1 MVEIVEAKFI
11 TSAPNVAAAP
21 ESDKQDEVVFMARSN
36 VGKSSLLNALTD
48 YKGLAKV
55 SSTPGK
61 TRLINYF
68 DVTFMDRDND
78 SAKLHAKFVDL
89 PGFGY
94 AKVSKSI
101 KHDWEK
107 NLTDYVAGREQIKLF
122 IHLIDCRH
130 PHLDI
135 DTQVSEFLFDNIREN
150 QVILQIFTKIDKLN
164 QKEQSAL
171 RREFPNAMTV
181 SSSKKRGTHKI
192 NRVIHDILKEVD
204 EEMQEDMSDADNI

>member
-11 TSAPNVAAAP
+11 TSAPTVNLAP
-21 ESDKQDEVVFMARSN
+21 ESLEQNEVVFMARSN
-36 VGKSSLLNALTD
+36 VGKSSLLNALTNH
-48 YKGLAKV
+48 KGLAKV

-68 DVTFMDRDND
+68 DITFIDRDND
-78 SAKLHAKFVDL
+78 NEKLIAKFVDL

-94 AKVSKSI
+94 AKVSKSM
-101 KHDWEK
+101 KYDWEK
-107 NLTDYVAGREQIKLF
+107 NLTDYIAEREQIKLF

-130 PHLDI
+130 PHLEI
-135 DTQVSEFLFDNIREN
+135 DTEVSEFLFEHVREN

-171 RREFPNAMTV
+171 RREFPHAMSV

-192 NRVIHDILKEVD
+192 NKVIFDILKESELTND
-204 EEMQEDMSDADNI
+204 ED

>member
-1 MVEIVEAKFI
+1 MVEIVDAKFI
-11 TSAPNVAAAP
+11 TSAPNISAAP
-21 ESDKQDEVVFMARSN
+21 DSQEQNEVVFMARSN
-36 VGKSSLLNALTD
+36 VGKSSLLNALTNH
-48 YKGLAKV
+48 KGLAKV

-68 DVTFMDRDND
+68 DVTFIDRDDENK
-78 SAKLHAKFVDL
+78 KLLAKFVDL

-94 AKVSKSI
+94 AKVSKSM

-107 NLTDYVAGREQIKLF
+107 NLTDYIAQREQIKLF

-135 DTQVSEFLFDNIREN
+135 DTSVSEFLFDNVGED

-164 QKEQSAL
+164 QKEQNAL
-171 RREFPNAMTV
+171 RREFPNAMMV

-192 NRVIHDILKEVD
+192 IKVIYDILNERDD
-204 EEMQEDMSDADNI
+204 ED

>member
-1 MVEIVEAKFI
+1 MVEIVESKFI
-11 TSAPNVAAAP
+11 TSAPNVDLAP
-21 ESDKQDEVVFMARSN
+21 PSESQDEVVFMARSN
-36 VGKSSLLNALTD
+36 VGKSSLLNALTNH
-48 YKGLAKV
+48 KGLAKV

-68 DVTFMDRDND
+68 DVTFIDRDND
-78 SAKLHAKFVDL
+78 NAKLEAKFVDL

-94 AKVSKSI
+94 AKVAKSI

-107 NLTDYVAGREQIKLF
+107 NLTDYISQREQIKLF

-135 DTQVSEFLFDNIREN
+135 DTSVSEFLFEHVRPN

-164 QKEQSAL
+164 QKEQNAL
-171 RREFPNAMTV
+171 RKEFPNAMSV
-181 SSSKKRGTHKI
+181 SSAKKRGTHKV
-192 NRVIHDILKEVD
+192 NKVIHDILLEVSD
-204 EEMQEDMSDADNI
+204 EDIL

>member
-1 MVEIVEAKFI
+1 MVEIVESKFM

-21 ESDKQDEVVFMARSN
+21 ESEEQNEVVFMARSN
-36 VGKSSLLNALTD
+36 VGKSSLLNALTNH
-48 YKGLAKV
+48 KGLAKV

-68 DVTFMDRDND
+68 DITMINRDTD
-78 SAKLHAKFVDL
+78 EKFLAKFVDL

-94 AKVSKSI
+94 AKVSKSM

-107 NLTDYVAGREQIKLF
+107 NLTDYIAEREQIKLF

-135 DTQVSEFLFDNIREN
+135 DTQVSEFLFDNVRPN

-171 RREFPNAMTV
+171 RREFPRAMTV

-192 NRVIHDILKEVD
+192 NKVIYDILQ
-204 EEMQEDMSDADNI
+204 EEGEEENED

>member
-11 TSAPNVAAAP
+11 TSAPNVGASP
-21 ESDKQDEVVFMARSN
+21 ESEEQNEVVFMARSN
-36 VGKSSLLNALTD
+36 VGKSSLLNALTNH
-48 YKGLAKV
+48 KGLAKV

-68 DVTFMDRDND
+68 DVTFIDRDSNE
-78 SAKLHAKFVDL
+78 KLLAKFVDL

-107 NLTDYVAGREQIKLF
+107 NLTDYISQREQIKLF

-135 DTQVSEFLFDNIREN
+135 DTSVSEFLFDTVREN
-150 QVILQIFTKIDKLN
+150 QYILQIFTKIDKLN

-171 RREFPNAMTV
+171 RREFPNAMMV
-181 SSSKKRGTHKI
+181 SSSKKKGTHKI
-192 NRVIHDILKEVD
+192 INVIHDILGANVD
-204 EEMQEDMSDADNI
+204 ED